1 MRTRTTL
8 LAIGMMALGGL
19 LGYAA
24 ASGQL
29 TLLWQARAAAQP
41 GESRLAGNPG
51 PRCCSEDIGKA
62 LLLAF
67 WQWSS

>member
-1 MRTRTTL
+1 MRGRTTL

-29 TLLWQARAAAQP
+29 TLLW
-41 GESRLAGNPG
+41 
-51 PRCCSEDIGKA
+51 
-62 LLLAF
+62 
-67 WQWSS
+67 